1 MVLLLRGRTARYRL
15 HQLDEFVAAQVAR
28 RHRSDFAMRGAST
41 VDCWRPPPALLH
53 VVRRSSASCVSV
65 DRVASTRMITFISAP
80 RERDN
85 EVGWREALARLAALV
100 E

>member
-1 MVLLLRGRTARYRL
+1 
-15 HQLDEFVAAQVAR
+15 
-28 RHRSDFAMRGAST
+28 
-41 VDCWRPPPALLH
+41 
-53 VVRRSSASCVSV
+53 
-65 DRVASTRMITFISAP
+65 MITFISAP